1 MKKLGLVVAVL
12 MLASPVWARVDI
24 KCANDGNLVTVSYAV
39 VGEPNR
45 VSGFGL
51 NITVDNGAK
60 IKSISDINP
69 KYWVYPGSIAI
80 DTTVTPP
87 VITDNGSPV
96 RDPVKYPGGTLG
108 GLDTNGVSIE
118 MGALYDPP
126 GDNSPNAPP
135 TSGVLLKFRVDKTAN
150 VCVTITEDPTSGG
163 VVLTNPTLNPDVNA
177 PKFCFPSAVLC
188 YTGMADYAQWE
199 AAGSPVCWCYPRQC
213 HGDADGLK
221 QGSAALGYMYVA
233 SNDLNVLISAW
244 QIKDPPKGPGITPAQ
259 ACADFDHLKQGS
271 AALGYMRVASNDLNR
286 LIAYWQVKEPPKGA
300 GVPANCPPG
309 NRNP

>member
-12 MLASPVWARVDI
+12 MLTTPVWARVDI
-24 KCANDGNLVTVSYAV
+24 KCAADGNLVTVSYAV

-135 TSGVLLKFRVDKTAN
+135 TSGVLLKFRVDKTAG

-177 PKFCFPSAVLC
+177 PKFCLEVPCYPSYAPFTAR
-188 YTGMADYAQWE
+188 YADWVTL
-199 AAGSPVCWCYPRQC
+199 GSPKCWCAKPYGSGYQC
-213 HGDADGLK
+213 DGDADGKTSGAPYQYRVFTGDLNLVVGNWK
-221 QGSAALGYMYVA
+221 KKINDATLNPCADIDHKSSGAPYQYRVFTADLNKVVGNWKKKDAAL
-233 SNDLNVLISAW
+233 
-244 QIKDPPKGPGITPAQ
+244 PG
-259 ACADFDHLKQGS
+259 D
-271 AALGYMRVASNDLNR
+271 
-286 LIAYWQVKEPPKGA
+286 
-300 GVPANCPPG
+300 CPRP
-309 NRNP
+309 